1 MKKKEKDSST
11 VVIPE
16 LTGYVGTA
24 GSNVAVRLIFVPT
37 GLIKQIMWS

>member
-24 GSNVAVRLIFVPT
+24 GSNVAVRVFCLS
-37 GLIKQIMWS
+37 QQD

>member
-11 VVIPE
+11 VVISE

-24 GSNVAVRLIFVPT
+24 RTNVAVRFFRLY
-37 GLIKQIMWS
+37 QQD

>member
-1 MKKKEKDSST
+1 MKRKEKDSST

-24 GSNVAVRLIFVPT
+24 GAPIVQWTIALRRP
-37 GLIKQIMWS
+37 